1 VLAEAAAFGLLA
13 AVSPTAL
20 LVMAVFLSSN
30 NPRGTAL
37 MYTVGAAVMTVVT
50 AVAVLFLLRAVHLN
64 GTREHDPRYGL
75 RLGLGA
81 LALLFCAVLIA
92 RRRRAR
98 ADHPPADGGEG
109 EPRKPGLIGRM
120 TANPRPRSA
129 FVAGL
134 LLFAPGATFIAAV
147 QVVATANVAVP
158 ETVVGLAVVIVL
170 SVLTAWLPLVA
181 YLAAPDATTRHLK
194 AANGW
199 LRANSRTIVILVLAV
214 AGVALVVNGALG
226 LS

>member
-1 VLAEAAAFGLLA
+1 VLAQAAAFGLLA

-20 LVMAVFLSSN
+20 LVSAVFLSSA

-37 MYTVGAAVMTVVT
+37 MYTVGAALMTVAT
-50 AVAVLFLLRAVHLN
+50 GVAVLFILRAVHLEDS
-64 GTREHDPRYGL
+64 RHHDPRYGL

-92 RRRRAR
+92 RRGRRGR
-98 ADHPPADGGEG
+98 PAGDGDGDG
-109 EPRKPGLIGRM
+109 AKKPGFIGRM
-120 TANPRPRSA
+120 TANPRPRTA
-129 FVAGL
+129 FVVGL

-147 QVVATANVAVP
+147 QVVATANVTVP
-158 ETVVGLAVVIVL
+158 ETVLGLVVVIVL
-170 SVLTAWLPLVA
+170 SVLTAWLPLLA
-181 YLAAPDATTRHLK
+181 YLVAPDATTRHLQ

-199 LRANSRTIVILVLAV
+199 LRAHSAAIVILALAV

-226 LS
+226 LSR

>member
-13 AVSPTAL
+13 ALSPTAL
-20 LVMAVFLSSN
+20 LVSAVFLSSA

-37 MYTVGAAVMTVVT
+37 MYTVGAALMTVAT
-50 AVAVLFLLRAVHLN
+50 AVAVLFLLRAVHL
-64 GTREHDPRYGL
+64 EDSPHHDPRYGL
-75 RLGLGA
+75 RLGLGV
-81 LALLFCAVLIA
+81 LALLVCAVTIV
-92 RRRRAR
+92 RRGRRGR
-98 ADHPPADGGEG
+98 TADDGEG
-109 EPRKPGLIGRM
+109 AAKKPGFIGRM
-120 TANPRPRSA
+120 IANPRPRSA
-129 FVAGL
+129 FMVGL

-158 ETVVGLAVVIVL
+158 ETVAGLAVVIVL
-170 SVLTAWLPLVA
+170 SVLTAWLPLLA
-181 YLAAPDATTRHLK
+181 YLVAPDPTTRHLQ

-199 LRANSRTIVILVLAV
+199 LRANSAAIVTLVLAV